1 MESISIKDYFLY
13 LFGNE
18 KAIKKL
24 AFSKNSLYFGAFF
37 VLIAGIARE
46 YDQENLGT
54 FVFSGGKV
62 ISYRPRSID
71 ISA

>member
-1 MESISIKDYFLY
+1 MEKIKDQL
-13 LFGNE
+13 L
-18 KAIKKL
+18 
-24 AFSKNSLYFGAFF
+24 SD
-37 VLIAGIARE
+37 VLHYKDRIWSYIF
-46 YDQENLGT
+46 GT